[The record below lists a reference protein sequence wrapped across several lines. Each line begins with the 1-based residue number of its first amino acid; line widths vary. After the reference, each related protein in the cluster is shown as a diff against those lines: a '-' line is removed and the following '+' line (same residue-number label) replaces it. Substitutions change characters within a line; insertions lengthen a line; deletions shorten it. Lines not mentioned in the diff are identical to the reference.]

1 MLRARPYFVVELH
14 MFERL
19 HATRKT
25 GAEAFTLGGTP
36 LGFTVFDFWRLV
48 QLRFGEQRD
57 ARAYR

>member
-1 MLRARPYFVVELH
+1 